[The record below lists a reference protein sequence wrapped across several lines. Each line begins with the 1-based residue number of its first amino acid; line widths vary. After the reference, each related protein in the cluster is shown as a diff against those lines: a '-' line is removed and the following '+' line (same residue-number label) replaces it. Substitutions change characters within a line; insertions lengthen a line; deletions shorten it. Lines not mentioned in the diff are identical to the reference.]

1 MKRVKSW
8 IVDLYLQSTDFFF
21 PFFQAEAKIL
31 KILIFFKIPGPKL
44 ASSARLCGT
53 EHCVSEK
60 PLIFIVN
67 HEYQRPKTYTHTV
80 IPFSIVDPK

>member
-1 MKRVKSW
+1 MLFSQVVRAVLKMVLCDKFYTSTLRSDLDVK
-8 IVDLYLQSTDFFF
+8 IR
-21 PFFQAEAKIL
+21 
-31 KILIFFKIPGPKL
+31 GPKL
-44 ASSARLCGT
+44 ASSPRLCGT